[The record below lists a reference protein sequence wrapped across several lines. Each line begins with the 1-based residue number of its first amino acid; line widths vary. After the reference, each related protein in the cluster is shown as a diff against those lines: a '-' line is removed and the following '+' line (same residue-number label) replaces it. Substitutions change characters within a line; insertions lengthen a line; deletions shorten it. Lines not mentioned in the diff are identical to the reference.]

1 MNFNFSSKCSSL
13 KVILTLNNV
22 LKSLCFCEKF
32 ESWANGH
39 KYFKYKLGNLKAF
52 KLWDILL
59 LHSSQRCICSQCL
72 K

>member
-39 KYFKYKLGNLKAF
+39 KREHMAQVRVFI
-52 KLWDILL
+52 ILNIN
-59 LHSSQRCICSQCL
+59 SAI
-72 K
+72 